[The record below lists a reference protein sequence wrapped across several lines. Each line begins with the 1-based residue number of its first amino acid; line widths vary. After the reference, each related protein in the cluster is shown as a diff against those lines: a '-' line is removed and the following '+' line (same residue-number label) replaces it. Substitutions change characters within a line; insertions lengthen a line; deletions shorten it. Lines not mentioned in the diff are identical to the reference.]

1 MPNMQIIILSREAPD
16 TPLTNADG
24 LLSSCFN
31 TNIWAINAMPNMMPL
46 PISNASK
53 GKSGID
59 FCRKYNAI
67 PTVIKRMKFVITS
80 VFFIFLVYSMI

>member
-1 MPNMQIIILSREAPD
+1 MILSREAPD

-31 TNIWAINAMPNMMPL
+31 TSICAINAMPNMMPL

-53 GKSGID
+53 GKRGIV
-59 FCRKYNAI
+59 FCKKYNAM
-67 PTVIKRMKFVITS
+67 PTVIKRMKLVTTS
-80 VFFIFLVYSMI
+80 VFFIF

>member
-1 MPNMQIIILSREAPD
+1 
-16 TPLTNADG
+16 
-24 LLSSCFN
+24 
-31 TNIWAINAMPNMMPL
+31 MPNMMPL